1 MKKILPFAAALLLAV
16 SLSGC
21 GEPDFDGSRL
31 GNDSQLVMEYKTLNG
46 TDSQELELKEGD
58 LLEIQL
64 LNHGGGSLKAVVQ
77 KGEEEPIFE
86 EENISVNRVTL
97 EIEESGPSTVT
108 VTGQKARGS
117 VSFVK
122 TEKEG

>member
-46 TDSQELELKEGD
+46 TDSQELELKEGPAGD
-58 LLEIQL
+58 TAAQPRRRLFESCGSKR
-64 LNHGGGSLKAVVQ
+64 GGRTH
-77 KGEEEPIFE
+77 F
-86 EENISVNRVTL
+86 
-97 EIEESGPSTVT
+97 
-108 VTGQKARGS
+108 
-117 VSFVK
+117 
-122 TEKEG
+122 

>member
-1 MKKILPFAAALLLAV
+1 
-16 SLSGC
+16 
-21 GEPDFDGSRL
+21 
-31 GNDSQLVMEYKTLNG
+31 MEYKTLNG

-64 LNHGGGSLKAVVQ
+64 LYRRRRLFESRGS

-97 EIEESGPSTVT
+97 EIEESGTYTVT